1 MWRLLGS
8 VAIGAARVA
17 GVYRLLVWDAHFLL
31 LAALGAASGGLAGR
45 VVCGP
50 RGVLPGAAVGFLL
63 PLAYI
68 PLWLVF
74 DLPPDTG
81 IDL

>member
-8 VAIGAARVA
+8 VAVMVA
-17 GVYRLLVWDAHFLL
+17 GVVGVYWLMVLDAHFLI
-31 LAALGAASGGLAGR
+31 LATLGATCGGLAGR
-45 VVCGP
+45 IASGW
-50 RGVLPGAAVGFLL
+50 RGALSGAAVGFLL

-68 PLWLVF
+68 PMWFAF
-74 DLPPDTG
+74 DLPPHTD